1 LSRKKKVARR
11 DPAHAEPA
19 TRRFSWSAWIEAH
32 AWLAFAVLVA
42 IASARI
48 VATYYVFSHTV
59 DEPAHIACGLEWI
72 EKGSYRL
79 ETQHPPLARVAA
91 AMGPYLAGRRITEN
105 ALGPDGQMHVP
116 DIFQQGALILYL
128 DSHYDRNLAL
138 ARLGV
143 LPFFWIG
150 ALVVFLWGRKAGGA
164 IGAVLA
170 VGLFSFLPPVLAHAG
185 LATTD
190 MALTA
195 FAGASFVAALWWME
209 RPGARRAALFGAT
222 TGLAVLSKF
231 SALAY
236 LPVAFLAALVWYLA
250 AERPRLPELLGE
262 ARRRVLT
269 FLLAVAV
276 GALVIWAGYRF
287 SVGPVPG
294 MHWRLPAPE
303 VFDGVQEVVKHNRAG
318 HSSFLLGE
326 RRTFG
331 WWYYFP
337 VVLGVKTPLAFL
349 ALLVFGGI
357 ALVRDGRNRWL
368 WAAAA
373 FSGSIVFYSLFSSI
387 DIGVRHILPVYI
399 GLSILAAAGARALLR
414 QARAAAWGR
423 WACAILL
430 VWSAATSLA
439 AHPDYIPYFN
449 ALAGDQPEKILADS
463 NLDWGQDVKRLGERL
478 RELNA
483 RQVSFTPIT
492 VSYLEAGH
500 GFPPVRRLDPLN
512 PAPGWNAVS
521 LCSLKI
527 GRLGLGR
534 HFGLVPWPER
544 LEPNERVGKT
554 IWLYY
559 FPPQRPGR
567 NSVY

>member
-1 LSRKKKVARR
+1 LSRKTKAARR
-11 DPAHAEPA
+11 EPAHGETAA
-19 TRRFSWSAWIEAH
+19 RRFSWSAWIEAH

-59 DEPAHIACGLEWI
+59 DEPAHIACGLEWL
-72 EKGSYRL
+72 EKGRYQL

-91 AMGPYLAGRRITEN
+91 AIGPYLAGRRITEK
-105 ALGPDGQMHVP
+105 ALGADGQMHVP

-128 DSHYDRNLAL
+128 GSHYDRNLAL

-209 RPGARRAALFGAT
+209 RPGAGRAALFGAT
-222 TGLAVLSKF
+222 TGLAALAKF

-250 AERPRLPELLGE
+250 AERPGVAEAMDE
-262 ARRRVLT
+262 ARKRVPTL
-269 FLLAVAV
+269 LLAAAV
-276 GALVIWAGYRF
+276 GALAIWAGYRF
-287 SVGPVPG
+287 SIGPVAG
-294 MHWRLPAPE
+294 THWKLPAPE
-303 VFDGVQEVVKHNRAG
+303 VFDGIREVLKHNRAG
-318 HSSFLLGE
+318 HRSFLLGE

-337 VVLGVKTPLAFL
+337 VVLAVKTPLAFL
-349 ALLVFGGI
+349 ALLAFGGI
-357 ALVRDGRNRWL
+357 ALARDGRNRWL
-368 WAAAA
+368 YAAAA
-373 FSGSIVFYSLFSSI
+373 FSGSILFYSLFSNI

-399 GLSILAAAGARALLR
+399 GFSILAAAGASALLR
-414 QARAAAWGR
+414 QARAAAWAG
-423 WACAILL
+423 WVCGALL
-430 VWSAATSLA
+430 VWSAATSLV
-439 AHPDYIPYFN
+439 AHPDYLPYFN
-449 ALAGDQPEKILADS
+449 ALAGDEPEKVLADS

-500 GFPPVRRLDPLN
+500 GFPPVQPLDPLS

-521 LCSLKI
+521 LCELKI
-527 GRLGLGR
+527 GRLGLES
-534 HFGLVPWPER
+534 HPGLVPWPEG
-544 LEPNERVGKT
+544 LQPNERVGKS

-559 FPPQRPGR
+559 FQPRPGG
-567 NSVY
+567 N